1 MANELAVVEQGWV
14 ELAGKLKDIPMP
26 FGQTVFLAECH
37 LAGTAEIDDMLVKT
51 QSVGKGT
58 ELVLKRTPA
67 DAEDFRAIE
76 VLTADGDVIGYVP
89 RRHAAVMA
97 RLMDA
102 GKALSAKVTGKKL
115 MGHWLDV
122 SVSIDMKEA

>member
-26 FGQTVFLAECH
+26 FEQTVFLAECH

-51 QSVGKGT
+51 QGVGKGT
-58 ELVLKRTPA
+58 ELVLKRTSA

-76 VLTADGDVIGYVP
+76 VLTADGDVIGYV
-89 RRHAAVMA
+89 RGVMPP
-97 RLMDA
+97 
-102 GKALSAKVTGKKL
+102 
-115 MGHWLDV
+115 
-122 SVSIDMKEA
+122 